1 MKRRLAVLLA
11 TLALLPAALLAQDPK
26 AAAQAAPPRPF
37 DPRQFANPLIHVMR
51 ADQQKD
57 GSYGGSAR
65 TTGLALVG
73 FAKSS
78 RQYREADGPFI
89 SDAVQYLL
97 KSQQKDGSIA
107 AANDKD
113 PVASTLAAALAFDA
127 LDAKKYAET
136 VKQAVAF
143 AAQKTNKTAPAAPA
157 GRALESFVEEA
168 SPDVLPHLPMD
179 EAEAKELFQAGRD
192 EKGGYGDSAKNASRL
207 VLIQRLA
214 DRIPRPSQTQEAPL
228 KPLPN
233 YDPTAKTD
241 IDAVMRKGIEFLMKR
256 QGPGGEYGSPVT
268 KDQWL
273 GVTALTAQAL
283 WAWPGTMP
291 KDLLAAAK
299 KATDKVAGAARADG
313 SIHGS
318 GLENYTTSAS
328 VGALV
333 ASKDPNYKA
342 VIEKARKFLEG
353 IQADEAEGI
362 SKDHW
367 SYGGFGYGDEER
379 PDMSNTQF
387 ALDALVAAGAKP
399 NDPALQKAL
408 VFLTRC
414 QNNSESNHTEVSR
427 DGVLAVAGND
437 GGGIYYPGNS
447 KAGNEKTADGK
458 EIARS
463 YGSMSYALLKGFV
476 FAGLAKDD
484 PRLKAV
490 MDWCKKNY
498 TLDRVPGYEEMAKV
512 SPRVPYQGL
521 YYYYMTMA
529 NALAAL
535 GVDTIETPDGKKHD
549 WRAELA
555 ARLAS
560 LQKPDGSWSNDNSP
574 RWYEGDELIA
584 TDYAILTLK
593 ALHR

>member
-143 AAQKTNKTAPAAPA
+143 AAQKTNKTAPAAPPG
-157 GRALESFVEEA
+157 GRSSRSSRRPPRRPPSFADGRGRGEGALPSRPRRERWVWRFREEREPA
-168 SPDVLPHLPMD
+168 RPDP
-179 EAEAKELFQAGRD
+179 KTGRPD
-192 EKGGYGDSAKNASRL
+192 
-207 VLIQRLA
+207 
-214 DRIPRPSQTQEAPL
+214 PRPSQTQEAPL

-283 WAWPGTMP
+283 WAWPGAMP

-333 ASKDPNYKA
+333 ASKDPNYRA

-379 PDMSNTQF
+379 PDMSNTHIRPRC
-387 ALDALVAAGAKP
+387 AGGRGRETQRSGAP
-399 NDPALQKAL
+399 EGARVPDPMPKQQ
-408 VFLTRC
+408 RE
-414 QNNSESNHTEVSR
+414 QSHRS
-427 DGVLAVAGND
+427 LARRSAG
-437 GGGIYYPGNS
+437 GRGERRRRHLLPGNS